1 LEVKP
6 VVKKVNKKEPSL
18 LNLIDDE
25 PVIKNETCFNLH
37 KDLHATCKY
46 SECRY
51 WQDMGG
57 SNQNCVINAAAH
69 GPFTLQEVGDIFDV
83 TRMRICQI
91 EKAAK
96 QLLKFSLEKQD
107 I

>member
-1 LEVKP
+1 MG
-6 VVKKVNKKEPSL
+6 KKISKKDPSL
-18 LNLIDDE
+18 LNLIEDE
-25 PVIKNETCFNLH
+25 PIIKNETCFNLH
-37 KDLHATCKY
+37 KSLFTTCEY

-51 WQDMGG
+51 WQNMGG
-57 SNQNCVINAAAH
+57 SDQNCVINAASQ

-96 QLLKFSLEKQD
+96 QLLKFSLEKED
-107 I
+107 M

>member
-1 LEVKP
+1 MG
-6 VVKKVNKKEPSL
+6 KKISKKDPSL
-18 LNLIDDE
+18 LNLIEDE
-25 PVIKNETCFNLH
+25 PIIKNETCFNLH
-37 KDLHATCKY
+37 KSLFTTCEY

-51 WQDMGG
+51 WQNMGG
-57 SNQNCVINAAAH
+57 SNQNCVINAASQ

-96 QLLKFSLEKQD
+96 QLLKFSLEKED
-107 I
+107 M